1 MYICYIIFN
10 NNYSYVGITNNRK
23 RRLRQH
29 NGEIKGGAKYTS
41 MFNKESLWQYACY
54 IDGFKTKQD
63 ALRFEWALKHV
74 KPKNKTGIVNRIG
87 KLLVLLNT
95 ERWTK
100 NSPLSLNYKLTLNW
114 CDLFLIPENI
124 ELLVPSYI
132 NNEFITF
139 ESPPLNISPP
149 PGIACLKSDLL

>member
-1 MYICYIIFN
+1 MYVCYIIFN
-10 NNYSYVGITNNRK
+10 NNCSYVGITNNIK

-41 MFNKESLWQYACY
+41 IYNKESLWQYGCY
-54 IDGFKTKQD
+54 IDGFKSKQD

-74 KPKNKTGIVNRIG
+74 KPKYKTGIVNRIN
-87 KLLVLLNT
+87 KLLILLNK

-100 NSPLSLNYKLTLNW
+100 NSPISYNYKLTLNW

-124 ELLVPSYI
+124 ETLLPNYI
-132 NNEFITF
+132 DNAFIYP
-139 ESPPLNISPP
+139 E
-149 PGIACLKSDLL
+149 